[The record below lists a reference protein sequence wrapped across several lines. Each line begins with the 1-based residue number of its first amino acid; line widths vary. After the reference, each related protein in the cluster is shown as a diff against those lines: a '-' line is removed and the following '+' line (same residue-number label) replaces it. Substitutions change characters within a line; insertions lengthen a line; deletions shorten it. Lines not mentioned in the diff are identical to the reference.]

1 MACGIYQWVN
11 KVNRKR
17 YIGSGVDIERRRNQH
32 VNALRRNAH
41 RNDHF
46 QAAFNQYGEDQFS
59 FEVLR
64 ECEPDDLLMWEQVYV
79 DCYDPADLYNINLE
93 VDRAPSHSENARRK
107 LSESLKGR
115 VALNKGKKA
124 SEQALRNMS
133 EAHKGKVAT
142 EETRRKMSEA
152 HKGRTFTEETRQKI
166 SEAKRNMSDETR
178 RRMSEAQR
186 NRSEETRRKLSESQK
201 GRKFTDETR
210 RKMSEAARR
219 RKRPLINF
227 EISPKNT

>member
-93 VDRAPSHSENARRK
+93 VDRPPLCTGETRRK
-107 LSESLKGR
+107 LSEARRGR
-115 VALNKGKKA
+115 V
-124 SEQALRNMS
+124 
-133 EAHKGKVAT
+133 VT
-142 EETRRKMSEA
+142 
-152 HKGRTFTEETRQKI
+152 
-166 SEAKRNMSDETR
+166 DETR
-178 RRMSEAQR
+178 RRMSEAHKGKAKTD
-186 NRSEETRRKLSESQK
+186 ETRRKLSEARK
-201 GRKFTDETR
+201 GKTRTSETLRKMSEANKGKVLTDETR
-210 RKMSEAARR
+210 RKMSEAKRKMSSETRR
-219 RKRPLINF
+219 RMSEAQIKRR
-227 EISPKNT
+227 KATK